1 MRHKFLKFLPSFILI
16 VIAIGIWFSQNWYK
30 MPKYIGDIKN
40 PTYENIQINWEDGP
54 KTRTSSK
61 PNIIIILVDDL
72 GFNQISSY
80 GGGMANGQ
88 FKTPN
93 IDKLANDGV
102 LCTNGYSSSP
112 VCSPSRASLLTGR
125 FATRFGYEFTPTT
138 SSMMKAISVFSKKN
152 GIADGIYYD
161 NREENIIAIDQ
172 MGIPQSEKT
181 IPEMLKPEGY
191 HNIHI
196 GKWHLGH
203 GKDFL
208 PRKHGFDESLRM
220 DQGSLF
226 LPENDKN
233 VINAKLDFDP
243 IDKVLWGNLPYAVN
257 FNEGPRMNP
266 DGHLTDYLTDEAVK
280 VIEKN
285 KNRPFFLYLAYWA
298 VHSPLQAKKEDYEKL
313 SFIKNHEERVLAS
326 MVMTVDRGVGKIR
339 DVLKENNM
347 DDNTIIIF
355 TSDNGAPGYIGLPD
369 LNKPYRG
376 WKLTHFEGGVHVPFI
391 VSYPNKIPKGSAY
404 NGRVSNLD
412 IFSTAA
418 SLAGIDI
425 NRNDLQQIQFDGVN
439 ILPYLS
445 GEKEGEPDRVLF
457 NKSGDYSFLIKDGW
471 KLQVDLIQNKKWL
484 YNLNEDPTEQINLIE
499 SDLEKLNELGKIL
512 NKKLSEQVKPIWPSL
527 LDWPIFIDKTLDET
541 VIKNDE
547 YIFWAN

>member
-1 MRHKFLKFLPSFILI
+1 MRQNFFRFLIVFIL
-16 VIAIGIWFSQNWYK
+16 VVVAIGIWFSQNWYK
-30 MPKYIGDIKN
+30 MPKYISNLKN
-40 PTYENIQINWEDGP
+40 PTIENVTIEWENGP
-54 KTRTSSK
+54 KNRSISK
-61 PNIIIILVDDL
+61 PNIIVVLVDDL

-80 GGGMANGQ
+80 GGGMSNGN

-93 IDKLANDGV
+93 IDNLANDGV

-112 VCSPSRASLLTGR
+112 ICSPSRASLLTGR

-138 SSMMKAISVFSKKN
+138 SSMMKAISLFSKKN
-152 GIADGIYYD
+152 EVADGIYY
-161 NREENIIAIDQ
+161 NKREENIIDIEQ
-172 MGIPQSEKT
+172 MGLPQSEKT
-181 IPEMLKPEGY
+181 IAEMLKPEGY

-203 GKDFL
+203 ANDFL
-208 PRKHGFDESLRM
+208 PRKHGFDESLRI

-226 LPENDKN
+226 LPEDDKN
-233 VINAKLDFDP
+233 VINAKLEFDP

-266 DGHLTDYLTDEAVK
+266 DGHLTDYLTNEAVK

-298 VHSPLQAKKEDYEKL
+298 VHSPLQATKEDYEKL
-313 SFIKNHEERVLAS
+313 SFIENHDERVLAS

-339 DVLKENNM
+339 DVLKKNNI

-391 VSYPNKIPKGSAY
+391 VSYPNKIPKGTTY

-412 IFSTAA
+412 ILSTVA
-418 SLAGIDI
+418 SVAGVDM
-425 NRNDLQQIQFDGVN
+425 NRNDLKEIEFDGANV
-439 ILPYLS
+439 LPYLI
-445 GEKEGEPDRVLF
+445 GENEGEPQRVLF
-457 NKSGDYSFLIKDGW
+457 NKSGNYSFIIKEGW
-471 KLQVDLIQNKKWL
+471 KLQVDLVQNKKWL
-484 YNLNEDPTEQINLIE
+484 YNLKEDPTEQVNLIK
-499 SDLEKLNELGKIL
+499 SDLEKLNELEKIL

>member
-1 MRHKFLKFLPSFILI
+1 MRHKFLKFLLSFILI
-16 VIAIGIWFSQNWYK
+16 VVAIGIWFSQNWYK

-61 PNIIIILVDDL
+61 PNIIVVLVDDL

-93 IDKLANDGV
+93 IDKLAKDGV

-112 VCSPSRASLLTGR
+112 VCSPSRAALLTGR

-138 SSMMKAISVFSKKN
+138 YSMMKAISIFSKKN

-161 NREENIIAIDQ
+161 NREENIIDIDQ

-181 IPEMLKPEGY
+181 IPEILKPEGY

-412 IFSTAA
+412 IFSTVA

-425 NRNDLQQIQFDGVN
+425 NRNDLQEIEFDGVN

-499 SDLEKLNELGKIL
+499 SYPEKLNELGKIL

-527 LDWPIFIDKTLDET
+527 LDWPIFIDTTLDET

>member
-1 MRHKFLKFLPSFILI
+1 MKRKFYKFLLSFVLI
-16 VIAIGIWFSQNWYK
+16 VVAIGIWFSQNWYK
-30 MPKYIGDIKN
+30 MPKYINNFTN
-40 PTYENIQINWEDGP
+40 PTYENVAIEWENGP
-54 KTRTSSK
+54 ISRTNSK
-61 PNIIIILVDDL
+61 PNIIVVLVDDL

-80 GGGMANGQ
+80 GGGMANGK

-93 IDKLANDGV
+93 IDKLASDGV

-138 SSMMKAISVFSKKN
+138 SSMMKAVNVFSKKN
-152 GIADGIYYD
+152 EVVDGIYHND
-161 NREENIIAIDQ
+161 RSENIIDIEQ
-172 MGIPQSEKT
+172 MGIPQSERT
-181 IPEMLKPEGY
+181 IAEMLKPEGY

-203 GKDFL
+203 AKDFL
-208 PRKHGFDESLRM
+208 PRRHGFDESLRM

-226 LPENDKN
+226 LPEDDDD
-233 VINAKLDFDP
+233 VVNAKIDFDP
-243 IDKVLWGNLPYAVN
+243 IDKLLWGNLPYAVN
-257 FNEGPRMNP
+257 FNEGTRIKPE
-266 DGHLTDYLTDEAVK
+266 GHLTDYLTNEAVK
-280 VIEKN
+280 AIEKN

-313 SFIKNHEERVLAS
+313 SFIENHEERVLAS

-339 DVLKENNM
+339 DVLKKNNI

-376 WKLTHFEGGVHVPFI
+376 WKLTHFEGGVHIPYI
-391 VSYPNKIPKGSAY
+391 VSYPNKIPKGKIY
-404 NGRVSNLD
+404 DGRVSNLD
-412 IFSTAA
+412 IFSTVA
-418 SLAGIDI
+418 SVAGVDL
-425 NRNDLQQIQFDGVN
+425 NRNDLREIKFDGVN
-439 ILPYLS
+439 ILPYLN
-445 GEKEGEPDRVLF
+445 GGNEGEPERILF

-471 KLQVDLIQNKKWL
+471 KLQVDLVQNKKWL
-484 YNLNEDPTEQINLIE
+484 YNLNQDPIEKINLIE
-499 SDLEKLNELGKIL
+499 SNIEKLNELELIL
-512 NKKLSEQVKPIWPSL
+512 SNKLSEQVKPIWPSL
-527 LDWPIFIDKTLDET
+527 LDWPIFIDKTLDEKVNKT
-541 VIKNDE
+541 DE

>member
-1 MRHKFLKFLPSFILI
+1 MKRKFFKFLLSFLLI
-16 VIAIGIWFSQNWYK
+16 VVAIGIWFSQNWYK
-30 MPKYIGDIKN
+30 MPKYISN
-40 PTYENIQINWEDGP
+40 FTNSTYENVAIEWENGP
-54 KTRTSSK
+54 ISRTNSK
-61 PNIIIILVDDL
+61 PNIIVVLIDDL

-80 GGGMANGQ
+80 GGGMANGK

-93 IDKLANDGV
+93 IDKLASDGV

-138 SSMMKAISVFSKKN
+138 SSMMKAVNVFSKKN
-152 GIADGIYYD
+152 EVVDGIYHN
-161 NREENIIAIDQ
+161 NRSENIIDIEQ
-172 MGIPQSEKT
+172 MGIPQSERT
-181 IPEMLKPEGY
+181 IAEMLKPEGY

-203 GKDFL
+203 AKDFL
-208 PRKHGFDESLRM
+208 PRRHGFDESLRI

-226 LPENDKN
+226 LPEDDEN

-313 SFIKNHEERVLAS
+313 SFIENHEERVLAS

-339 DVLKENNM
+339 DILKKNKI

-376 WKLTHFEGGVHVPFI
+376 WKLTHFEGGVHVPYI
-391 VSYPNKIPKGSAY
+391 VSYPNKIPKGKTY

-412 IFSTAA
+412 IFSTVA
-418 SLAGIDI
+418 SVAGVDMT
-425 NRNDLQQIQFDGVN
+425 RNDLKDIAFDGAN
-439 ILPYLS
+439 LIPYLS
-445 GEKEGEPDRVLF
+445 GENEGEPERILF
-457 NKSGDYSFLIKDGW
+457 NKSGDYSFLIKEGW
-471 KLQVDLIQNKKWL
+471 KIQVDLVQNKKWL
-484 YNLNEDPTEQINLIE
+484 YNLNQDPTEQLNLSE
-499 SDLEKLNELGKIL
+499 SNFTKLNELEEIL
-512 NKKLSEQVKPIWPSL
+512 NNKLSEQVKPIWPSL
-527 LDWPIFIDKTLDET
+527 LDWPIFIDKTLDDK
-541 VIKNDE
+541 VNKNDE

>member
-1 MRHKFLKFLPSFILI
+1 MKSKFFKFLLSFLLI
-16 VIAIGIWFSQNWYK
+16 VVAIGIWFSQNWYK
-30 MPKYIGDIKN
+30 MPKYISN
-40 PTYENIQINWEDGP
+40 FTNSTYENVAIEWENGP
-54 KTRTSSK
+54 ISRTNSK
-61 PNIIIILVDDL
+61 PNIIVVLIDDL

-80 GGGMANGQ
+80 GGGMANGK

-93 IDKLANDGV
+93 IDKLASDGV

-138 SSMMKAISVFSKKN
+138 SSMMKAVNIFSKKN
-152 GIADGIYYD
+152 EVVDGIYHND
-161 NREENIIAIDQ
+161 RSENIIDIDQ
-172 MGIPQSEKT
+172 MGIPQSERT
-181 IPEMLKPEGY
+181 IAEMLKPEGY

-203 GKDFL
+203 AKDFL
-208 PRKHGFDESLRM
+208 PRRHGFDESLRM

-226 LPENDKN
+226 LPEDDDN
-233 VINAKLDFDP
+233 VVNAKIDFDP
-243 IDKVLWGNLPYAVN
+243 IDKLLWGNLPYAVN
-257 FNEGPRMNP
+257 FNEGPRIKP

-313 SFIKNHEERVLAS
+313 SFIENHEERVLAS

-339 DVLKENNM
+339 DILKKNKI

-376 WKLTHFEGGVHVPFI
+376 WKLTHFEGGVHVPYI
-391 VSYPNKIPKGSAY
+391 VSYPNKIPKGKTY

-412 IFSTAA
+412 IFSTVA
-418 SLAGIDI
+418 SVAGVDMT
-425 NRNDLQQIQFDGVN
+425 RNDLKDIAFDGAN
-439 ILPYLS
+439 LIPYLS
-445 GEKEGEPDRVLF
+445 GENEGEPERILF

-471 KLQVDLIQNKKWL
+471 KLQVDLVQNKKWL
-484 YNLNEDPTEQINLIE
+484 YNLNEDPTEQLNLSE
-499 SDLEKLNELGKIL
+499 SNFTKLNELEEIL
-512 NKKLSEQVKPIWPSL
+512 NNKLSEQVKPIWPSL
-527 LDWPIFIDKTLDET
+527 LDWPIFIDKTLDDK
-541 VIKNDE
+541 VNKNDE

>member
-1 MRHKFLKFLPSFILI
+1 MKRKFYKFLLSFVLI
-16 VIAIGIWFSQNWYK
+16 VVAIGIWFSQNWYK
-30 MPKYIGDIKN
+30 MPKYISNFTN
-40 PTYENIQINWEDGP
+40 PTYENVAIEWENGP
-54 KTRTSSK
+54 ISRTNSK
-61 PNIIIILVDDL
+61 PNIIVVLVDDL

-80 GGGMANGQ
+80 GGGMANGK

-93 IDKLANDGV
+93 IDKLASDGV

-138 SSMMKAISVFSKKN
+138 SSMMKAVNVFSKKN
-152 GIADGIYYD
+152 EVVDGIYHND
-161 NREENIIAIDQ
+161 RSENIIDIEQ
-172 MGIPQSEKT
+172 MGIPQSERT
-181 IPEMLKPEGY
+181 IAEMLKPEGY

-203 GKDFL
+203 AKDFL
-208 PRKHGFDESLRM
+208 PRRHGFDESLRM

-226 LPENDKN
+226 LPEDDDD
-233 VINAKLDFDP
+233 VVNAKIDFDP
-243 IDKVLWGNLPYAVN
+243 IDKLLWGNLPYAVN
-257 FNEGPRMNP
+257 FNEGTRIKPE
-266 DGHLTDYLTDEAVK
+266 GHLTDYLTNEAVK
-280 VIEKN
+280 AIEKN

-313 SFIKNHEERVLAS
+313 SFIENHEERVLAS

-339 DVLKENNM
+339 DVLKKNNI

-376 WKLTHFEGGVHVPFI
+376 WKLTHFEGGIHIPYI
-391 VSYPNKIPKGSAY
+391 VSYPNKIPKGKTY
-404 NGRVSNLD
+404 DGRVSNLD
-412 IFSTAA
+412 IFSTVA
-418 SLAGIDI
+418 SVAGVDL
-425 NRNDLQQIQFDGVN
+425 NRNDLREIKFDGVN

-445 GEKEGEPDRVLF
+445 GGNEGEPERILF

-471 KLQVDLIQNKKWL
+471 KLQVDLVQNKKWL
-484 YNLNEDPTEQINLIE
+484 YNLKRDPTEKINLIE
-499 SDLEKLNELGKIL
+499 SDIEKLNELELIL
-512 NKKLSEQVKPIWPSL
+512 SNKLSEQVKPIWPSL
-527 LDWPIFIDKTLDET
+527 LDWPIFIDKTLDEKVNKT
-541 VIKNDE
+541 DE

>member
-1 MRHKFLKFLPSFILI
+1 MRKNFFRLLIVFILI
-16 VIAIGIWFSQNWYK
+16 VVAIGIWFSQNWYK
-30 MPKYIGDIKN
+30 MPKYISNLKN
-40 PTYENIQINWEDGP
+40 PTIENVKIEWENGP
-54 KTRTSSK
+54 ETRTNFK
-61 PNIIIILVDDL
+61 PNIIVVLVDDL

-80 GGGMANGQ
+80 GGGMSNGN

-93 IDKLANDGV
+93 IDNLAKDGV

-112 VCSPSRASLLTGR
+112 ICSPSRASLLTGR

-138 SSMMKAISVFSKKN
+138 SSFMKAISLFSKKKEV
-152 GIADGIYYD
+152 ADGIYYD
-161 NREENIIAIDQ
+161 KREENIIDIEQ
-172 MGIPQSEKT
+172 MGLPQSEKT
-181 IPEMLKPEGY
+181 IAEILKPEGY

-203 GKDFL
+203 ANDFL
-208 PRKHGFDESLRM
+208 PRKHGFDESLRI

-226 LPENDKN
+226 LPEDDKN
-233 VINAKLDFDP
+233 VINAKLEFDP
-243 IDKVLWGNLPYAVN
+243 IDKLLWGNLSYAVN

-266 DGHLTDYLTDEAVK
+266 DGHLTDYLTNEAVK
-280 VIEKN
+280 VIERN

-313 SFIKNHEERVLAS
+313 SFIENHDERVLAS

-339 DVLKENNM
+339 EVLKKNNI

-391 VSYPNKIPKGSAY
+391 VSYPNKIPKGITY

-412 IFSTAA
+412 ILSTVA
-418 SLAGIDI
+418 SVAGVDMD
-425 NRNDLQQIQFDGVN
+425 RNDLKEIEFDGVN
-439 ILPYLS
+439 VLPYLI
-445 GEKEGEPDRVLF
+445 GENEGEPERVLF
-457 NKSGDYSFLIKDGW
+457 NKSGNYSFIIKEGW
-471 KLQVDLIQNKKWL
+471 KLQVDLVQNKKWL
-484 YNLNEDPTEQINLIE
+484 YNLNEDPTEQINLIK
-499 SDLEKLNELGKIL
+499 SDLKKLNELEKIL

-541 VIKNDE
+541 VNNNDE

>member
-1 MRHKFLKFLPSFILI
+1 MKSKFFKFLLSFLLI
-16 VIAIGIWFSQNWYK
+16 VVAIGIWFSQNWYK
-30 MPKYIGDIKN
+30 MPKYISN
-40 PTYENIQINWEDGP
+40 FTNSTYENVAIEWENGP
-54 KTRTSSK
+54 ISRTNSK
-61 PNIIIILVDDL
+61 PNIIVVLIDDL

-80 GGGMANGQ
+80 GGGMANGK

-93 IDKLANDGV
+93 IDKLASDGV

-138 SSMMKAISVFSKKN
+138 SSMMKAVNIFSKKN
-152 GIADGIYYD
+152 EVVDGIYHND
-161 NREENIIAIDQ
+161 RSENIIDIDQ
-172 MGIPQSEKT
+172 MGIPQSERT
-181 IPEMLKPEGY
+181 IAEMLKPEGY

-203 GKDFL
+203 AKDFL
-208 PRKHGFDESLRM
+208 PRRHGFDESLRI

-226 LPENDKN
+226 LPEDDEN

-313 SFIKNHEERVLAS
+313 SFIENHEERVLAS

-339 DVLKENNM
+339 DVLKKNKI

-391 VSYPNKIPKGSAY
+391 VSYPNKISKGRTY
-404 NGRVSNLD
+404 KGRVSNLD
-412 IFSTAA
+412 IFSTVA
-418 SLAGIDI
+418 SVAGVDMT
-425 NRNDLQQIQFDGVN
+425 RNDLKDIAFDGAN
-439 ILPYLS
+439 LIPYLS
-445 GEKEGEPDRVLF
+445 GENEGEPERILF
-457 NKSGDYSFLIKDGW
+457 NKSGDYSFLIKEGW
-471 KLQVDLIQNKKWL
+471 KLQVDLVQNKKWL
-484 YNLNEDPTEQINLIE
+484 YNLNEDPTEQLNLSE
-499 SDLEKLNELGKIL
+499 SNFTKLNELEEIL
-512 NKKLSEQVKPIWPSL
+512 NNKLSEQVKPIWPSL
-527 LDWPIFIDKTLDET
+527 LDWPIFIDKTLDDK
-541 VIKNDE
+541 VNKNDE

>member
-1 MRHKFLKFLPSFILI
+1 MEHKFLKILLSF
-16 VIAIGIWFSQNWYK
+16 VFIAIGTGVWFSQNWYK
-30 MPKYIGDIKN
+30 MPKYISNFTN
-40 PTYENIQINWEDGP
+40 PTYENIAIEWENGP
-54 KTRTSSK
+54 ESRTSSK
-61 PNIIIILVDDL
+61 PNIIVVLIDDL

-80 GGGMANGQ
+80 GGGMANGK

-138 SSMMKAISVFSKKN
+138 SSMMKAVNVFSKKN
-152 GIADGIYYD
+152 EVVDGIYHND
-161 NREENIIAIDQ
+161 RSENIIDIEQ
-172 MGIPQSEKT
+172 MGIPQSERT
-181 IPEMLKPEGY
+181 IAEMLKPEGY

-203 GKDFL
+203 SKDFL
-208 PRKHGFDESLRM
+208 PRLHGFDESLRM

-226 LPENDKN
+226 LPEDDDN
-233 VINAKLDFDP
+233 VVNAKIDFDP
-243 IDKVLWGNLPYAVN
+243 IDKLLWGNLPYAVN
-257 FNEGPRMNP
+257 FNEGSRIKP
-266 DGHLTDYLTDEAVK
+266 DGHLTEYLTNEAVK
-280 VIEKN
+280 TIEKN

-313 SFIKNHEERVLAS
+313 SFIENHEERVLAS
-326 MVMTVDRGVGKIR
+326 MVMTVDRGVGKIKEA
-339 DVLKENNM
+339 LKKNNI

-391 VSYPNKIPKGSAY
+391 VSYPGKIPKGTTY

-412 IFSTAA
+412 IFST
-418 SLAGIDI
+418 LANVAGVDMS
-425 NRNDLQQIQFDGVN
+425 REDLLEIEFDGVN

-445 GEKEGEPDRVLF
+445 GKNEGEPERILF

-471 KLQVDLIQNKKWL
+471 KLQVDLVQNKKWL
-484 YNLNEDPTEQINLIE
+484 YNLNEDPTEQL
-499 SDLEKLNELGKIL
+499 DLSETNFIKLNKLEEIL
-512 NKKLSEQVKPIWPSL
+512 NNKLSEQVKPIWPSL
-527 LDWPIFIDKTLDET
+527 LDWPIFVDKTLDQE
-541 VIKNDE
+541 VNNKDE